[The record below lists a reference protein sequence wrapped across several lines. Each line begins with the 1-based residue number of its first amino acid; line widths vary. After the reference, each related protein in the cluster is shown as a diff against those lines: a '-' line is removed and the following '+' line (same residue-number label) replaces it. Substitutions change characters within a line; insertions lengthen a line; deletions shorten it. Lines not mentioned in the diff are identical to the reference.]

1 MMAGRQRLAI
11 LAAGG
16 TGGHMF
22 PARALAEAL
31 LERSWRVALVTD
43 KRGGGFG
50 ESLPEVETRQVRAG
64 AVAGGGFFGKVK
76 GIINLLLGTTQA
88 ISFMTQRRPDVVVGF
103 GGYAS
108 IPALMAAA
116 QLRRP
121 ILLHEQNAVA
131 GRANRLM
138 AGKASLIATA
148 YDKVKGL
155 SEKEAAKTRFIGNP
169 VRPAIQAIGAQP
181 YEAPGESGPIRLL
194 VVGGS
199 QGARVFNEIVPAA
212 LALLPAELRERLELS
227 QQVPG
232 EGREEIA
239 AHYQGIGVSAT
250 LETFFE
256 DIPERLAAAH
266 LVIGRAGAST
276 IAELSAAGRPA
287 ILVPFPSAAD
297 DHQTANAQAFSHQG
311 GGWVMPQS
319 GLSPEKLAQ
328 RLGELFTRPSVL
340 SQAAAAALALGR
352 PDAAT
357 RLAEVVETVAAGKP
371 SSREEAA

>member
-1 MMAGRQRLAI
+1 MSAARGKLAV

-22 PARALAEAL
+22 PARALAEEL
-31 LERSWRVALVTD
+31 LGRSWRVALVTD

-50 ESLPEVETRQVRAG
+50 DALPQVETRQVRAG
-64 AVAGGGFFGKVK
+64 AVTGGGFFAKLK
-76 GIINLLLGTTQA
+76 GLANLLVGTAQA
-88 ISFMTQRRPDVVVGF
+88 ISFLTRRRPDVVVGF

-138 AGKASLIATA
+138 AARARLIATA

-155 SEKEAAKTRFIGNP
+155 SEKEAEKTQLIGNP
-169 VRPAIQAIGAQP
+169 VRPAIQAVGMTEYLP
-181 YEAPGESGPIRLL
+181 PETGGPLHLL

-199 QGARVFNEIVPAA
+199 QGARIFNEVVPAA
-212 LALLPAELRERLELS
+212 LALLPESLRARLRLS

-232 EGREEIA
+232 DALDGIA
-239 AHYQGIGVSAT
+239 AHYRDIGVEAD
-250 LETFFE
+250 LAAFFD
-256 DIPERLAAAH
+256 DIPARLTSAQ

-297 DHQTANAQAFSHQG
+297 DHQTANAQAFAHNG
-311 GGWVMPQS
+311 GGWVMPQG
-319 GLSPEKLAQ
+319 GLTPEKLAQ
-328 RLGELFTRPSVL
+328 RLTELFDRPGVL
-340 SQAAAAALALGR
+340 AQAASAAKALGR
-352 PDAAT
+352 PDAAR
-357 RLAEVVETVAAGKP
+357 RLADALERVAGQKTP
-371 SSREEAA
+371 DIEEAA